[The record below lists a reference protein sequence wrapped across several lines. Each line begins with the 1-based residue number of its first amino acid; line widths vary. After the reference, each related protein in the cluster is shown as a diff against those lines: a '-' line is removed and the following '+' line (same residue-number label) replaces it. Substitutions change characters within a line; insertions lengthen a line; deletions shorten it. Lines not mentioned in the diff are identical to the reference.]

1 MTSVAERRATLRFP
15 LIAVLAWGAYQ
26 GLLLLLFH
34 GPARG
39 QYFQWDGWW
48 YHQILLH
55 GYVAGGRT
63 ATRSTAFFPL
73 LPWITAAIRVVLRSD
88 VLTALLVEA
97 LATTAATLFVYRV
110 ISRCRGERVARLT
123 ILLWLAFPAS
133 IFLWQFYTESL
144 CVAATAGAVYFA
156 QESRRRASTALSIAA
171 TMTRLTGA
179 FIVPAL
185 MLRAWHHREPRRAWM
200 MPAIGALGFVPVA
213 VAQGLQAG
221 EPLGFLTAGAAWGRH
236 LAWPWVGVVAFLHH
250 ATEANRPD
258 VGQPVDLIAVSLFV
272 VLTILIFRRP
282 WPTELRVFLLLA
294 VVVPLSSG
302 TLQSGARYMQV
313 AWPGF
318 AVAADMLDR
327 QPPMIRTMVILAS
340 LFLATMAL
348 RAWSSGLFVG

>member
-1 MTSVAERRATLRFP
+1 MTSVTQRKDTLRFP
-15 LIAVLAWGAYQ
+15 LVAVLVWGGFQ

-73 LPWITAAIRVVLRSD
+73 LPWITAVIRVVVRSD
-88 VLTALLVEA
+88 AIAGLLVEIV
-97 LATTAATLFVYRV
+97 ATTAATVLVYLV
-110 ISRCRGERVARLT
+110 ITRCRGERVARLT
-123 ILLWLAFPAS
+123 IVLWLAFPAS

-144 CVAATAGAVYFA
+144 CVAATAGAVFFA
-156 QESRRRASTALSIAA
+156 QENRWRESSALSFAA

-185 MLRAWHHREPRRAWM
+185 MVRAWQRRQPRRAWM
-200 MPAIGALGFVPVA
+200 LPAIGAVGFIPVA
-213 VAQGLQAG
+213 LVQGIQAG
-221 EPLGFLTAGAAWGRH
+221 EPFGFLAAGRAWGRH
-236 LAWPWVGVVAFLHH
+236 LTWPWVGIISFFHH

-258 VGQPVDLIAVSLFV
+258 VGQPIDLIAVTLFV
-272 VLTILIFRRP
+272 VLTILIFHRP

-294 VVVPLSSG
+294 VVVPLASG
-302 TLQSGARYMQV
+302 TLQSGARYMEV

-318 AVAADMLDR
+318 AVAADVLDR
-327 QPPMIRTMVILAS
+327 QPVLIRALVIVGC